1 MAAPSRLPLLQF
13 CSTRVFLLRCTQG
26 FHGEPVVRE
35 PAYPPVIPS
44 RTAKSKS
51 AKKRREEDYYNQVR
65 AASLVQDKL
74 RLLTRLQ
81 RKKYVVYPQ
90 TFTLNADRWYQH
102 FTKTVFLPGLPGKC
116 SVGRQVVDKENG
128 KVPPAAGGVDP
139 TVLDENTFSELRS
152 LVGNGILQENFY
164 LKKRRP
170 FLQKEQEHFVA
181 PFLSNLV
188 SSVTSSLAKYNP
200 LLKMSSLDFN
210 PEVSFYWMRGERT
223 VPRGHRRGRVDP
235 IRFQINDQ
243 PHCQIRVPE
252 QLEEFLPL
260 QESVSAEV
268 PVVHFEPNRLPM
280 FQRQYDN
287 NIFIGSKVTD
297 PCSYGHTQFHLVHD
311 RFKRGRLIKG
321 NLADQVEVRL
331 RANAIAS
338 LFAWTGAQAMYQGF
352 WSHEDLTRPFVSQAV
367 VTDGQYFS
375 FFCYQ
380 LNTLA
385 LTVQTDQDNPR
396 KNICWGTES
405 MRLYEQV
412 KDGEVVG
419 LNDDVLKL
427 LVNFLLNKPQKM

>member
-1 MAAPSRLPLLQF
+1 MAAPSRLPLLQV

-26 FHGEPVVRE
+26 FHSEPAVRE

-51 AKKRREEDYYNQVR
+51 AKKRREEDYHSQIR
-65 AASLVQDKL
+65 AAISVQDKL
-74 RLLTRLQ
+74 RLLTKLQ
-81 RKKYVVYPQ
+81 RDKYVVYPQ

-102 FTKTVFLPGLPGKC
+102 FTKTVFLPGLPEKC
-116 SVGRQVVDKENG
+116 SVGRQVVDNENG

-139 TVLDENTFSELRS
+139 AVVDENTFGELLS

-188 SSVTSSLAKYNP
+188 SSVTNALAKYNP
-200 LLKMSSLDFN
+200 LLKKSSLDFN
-210 PEVSFYWMRGERT
+210 PEVSFYWVRGEKT
-223 VPRGHRRGRVDP
+223 VTRGHRRGRVDP

-252 QLEEFLPL
+252 QLEEAWQLFDLI
-260 QESVSAEV
+260 VKY
-268 PVVHFEPNRLPM
+268 R
-280 FQRQYDN
+280 
-287 NIFIGSKVTD
+287 SKVTD

-311 RFKRGRLIKG
+311 RFKRDRLIKG
-321 NLADQVEVRL
+321 NLADQIEVRL

-385 LTVQTDQDNPR
+385 LTVQTDQNNHR

-405 MRLYEQV
+405 MRLYEEV

-427 LVNFLLNKPQKM
+427 LVHFLLNKPQKM

>member
-1 MAAPSRLPLLQF
+1 MAAPSRLPLLQV

-26 FHGEPVVRE
+26 FHSEPAVRE

-51 AKKRREEDYYNQVR
+51 AKKRREEDYHSQIR
-65 AASLVQDKL
+65 AAISVQDKL
-74 RLLTRLQ
+74 RLLTKLQ
-81 RKKYVVYPQ
+81 RDKYIVYPQ

-102 FTKTVFLPGLPGKC
+102 FTKTVFLPGLPEKC
-116 SVGRQVVDKENG
+116 SVGRQVVDNENG

-139 TVLDENTFSELRS
+139 AVVDENTFSELRS

-188 SSVTSSLAKYNP
+188 SSVTNALAKYNP
-200 LLKMSSLDFN
+200 LLKKSSL
-210 PEVSFYWMRGERT
+210 
-223 VPRGHRRGRVDP
+223 
-235 IRFQINDQ
+235 
-243 PHCQIRVPE
+243 
-252 QLEEFLPL
+252 
-260 QESVSAEV
+260 
-268 PVVHFEPNRLPM
+268 
-280 FQRQYDN
+280 
-287 NIFIGSKVTD
+287 GSKVTD

-311 RFKRGRLIKG
+311 RFKRDRLIKG
-321 NLADQVEVRL
+321 NLADQIEVRL

-385 LTVQTDQDNPR
+385 LTVQTDQNNPR

-405 MRLYEQV
+405 MHLYEEV

-419 LNDDVLKL
+419 FNDDVLKHF
-427 LVNFLLNKPQKM
+427 VHFLLNKPQKM

>member
-26 FHGEPVVRE
+26 FHSEPAVQE

-65 AASLVQDKL
+65 AASSVQDKL
-74 RLLTRLQ
+74 RLLTKLQ
-81 RKKYVVYPQ
+81 REKYVVYPQ
-90 TFTLNADRWYQH
+90 TFTLNADRWYRH
-102 FTKTVFLPGLPGKC
+102 FTKTVFLPGLPEKC
-116 SVGRQVVDKENG
+116 SVGRQVVDQENG

-139 TVLDENTFSELRS
+139 TVVDENTFSELRY

-188 SSVTSSLAKYNP
+188 SSVTNALAKYNP

-223 VPRGHRRGRVDP
+223 VPRGHRRGRADP

-243 PHCQIRVPE
+243 PHCQIRVPQ

-268 PVVHFEPNRLPM
+268 PVVQFEPNRLPM

-311 RFKRGRLIKG
+311 RFKRDRLLKG
-321 NLADQVEVRL
+321 NLADQIEVRL

-385 LTVQTDQDNPR
+385 LTVQTDHNNPR

-405 MRLYEQV
+405 MRLYEAV

-427 LVNFLLNKPQKM
+427 LVHFLLNKPQKM